1 MYDHLLSEISI
12 FKRSAVF
19 SAAPDQIDPH
29 RVNRVVEDW
38 LRDQRRSIRIHSKWS
53 LVPVMCVVAIV
64 IAQLTLFPAAPGTMS
79 AIAVLV
85 LMAVMFGRSILAERR
100 QNLQRDEILFALW
113 RSMYGYSFDEDITD
127 DRPQLRIFK

>member
-19 SAAPDQIDPH
+19 STAADQIDPH

-38 LRDQRRSIRIHSKWS
+38 LRDQRRSIRIQSKWS
-53 LVPVMCVVAIV
+53 LVSIMCVVAIV
-64 IAQLTLFPAAPGTMS
+64 IAQLMLFPAAPGTMS

-85 LMAVMFGRSILAERR
+85 LIAVMFGRSVLSERR

-113 RSMYGYSFDEDITD
+113 RTMHSYDFDEDLAD
-127 DRPQLRIFK
+127 ERPQLRIYK